1 MIQTYY
7 GLDALEVWGAFFA
20 ALVIGFFF
28 GLALERAG
36 FGSSRRISGIFYFTD
51 MAVLKVMFTAL
62 VVAMLGLAFVAASGM
77 IDLSHQVYY
86 LKTYYGAYIVA
97 GLIFGIGFVMG
108 GWCPG
113 TAAVGLASGKIDALL
128 FLVGAIIGSVLFNE
142 LFPILKPLY
151 TWGMSP
157 QKAFGKPGLAF
168 VHETLGISRDLF
180 LLLFTIAAILC
191 FWGTE
196 YIEKIRRR
204 GQGQGGVY
212 FNSPFLKAFCLVL
225 FIAAAALP
233 ILSSLGREKVPVS
246 SSDTGQPSEA
256 VPQDVNRLLERISS
270 GKGHMA
276 PEELAALLLEGT
288 SALVVV
294 DVRPQEE
301 YQRFH
306 IRGAVNVQL
315 PELPAF
321 IQRNREREMVVL
333 YSNGM
338 VQPARARDALFR
350 EGYLNVVVLTDGL
363 TGFLDRCLKPASL
376 RSGPVDARRAE
387 QIRAWRNHFIQNPT
401 TRPPAKGDR
410 PFASQPQRS
419 TP

>member
-7 GLDALEVWGAFFA
+7 GLDALGGGSSFFA

-62 VVAMLGLAFVAASGM
+62 VVAMLGLAFVASSGL
-77 IDLSHQVYY
+77 IDLSHQIYF
-86 LKTYYGAYIVA
+86 LKTYYGAYVVA
-97 GLIFGIGFVMG
+97 GLIFGIGFVMS

-151 TWGMSP
+151 TWGMST
-157 QKAFGKPGLAF
+157 QEGFGQPGLAF
-168 VHETLGISRDLF
+168 IYETLGISRNAF
-180 LLLFTIAAILC
+180 LLLFTIAAIFC
-191 FWGTE
+191 FWGAE
-196 YIEKIRRR
+196 YIETIRRP
-204 GQGQGGVY
+204 GEGGVY

-225 FIAAAALP
+225 LIVAAALP
-233 ILSSLGREKVPVS
+233 LLSHPGGEKIPVPL
-246 SSDTGQPSEA
+246 SDIGQTPEA
-256 VPQDVNRLLERISS
+256 VPTEKNRLLELISS
-270 GKGHMA
+270 GKDHME

-288 SALVVV
+288 SDLVVV

-301 YQRFH
+301 YAQFH

-315 PELPAF
+315 PDLPAF
-321 IQRNREREMVVL
+321 MQENRAREKVVL

-338 VQPARARDALFR
+338 THPAQARDALFR
-350 EGYLNVVVLTDGL
+350 RGFHNVLILTGGL
-363 TGFLDRCLKPASL
+363 TGFLDRCLKPVSL
-376 RSGPVDARRAE
+376 RSEPVDSRRAG
-387 QIRAWRNHFIQNPT
+387 QIRAWRDHFLHNSS
-401 TRPPAKGDR
+401 TRP
-410 PFASQPQRS
+410 
-419 TP
+419 

>member
-7 GLDALEVWGAFFA
+7 GLDALGGGSSFFA

-62 VVAMLGLAFVAASGM
+62 VVAMLGLAFVASSGL
-77 IDLSHQVYY
+77 IDLSHQIYF
-86 LKTYYGAYIVA
+86 LKTYYGAYVVA
-97 GLIFGIGFVMG
+97 GLIFGIGFVMS

-151 TWGMSP
+151 TWGMST
-157 QKAFGKPGLAF
+157 QEGFGQPGLAF
-168 VHETLGISRDLF
+168 IYETLGISRNAF
-180 LLLFTIAAILC
+180 LLLFTIAAIFC
-191 FWGTE
+191 FWGAE
-196 YIEKIRRR
+196 YIETIRRP
-204 GQGQGGVY
+204 GEGGVY

-225 FIAAAALP
+225 LIVATALP
-233 ILSSLGREKVPVS
+233 LLSHPGGEKIPVLL
-246 SSDTGQPSEA
+246 SDIGQTPEA
-256 VPQDVNRLLERISS
+256 ASTEKNRLLEIISS
-270 GKGHMA
+270 GKDHME

-288 SALVVV
+288 SDLVVV

-301 YQRFH
+301 YAQFH

-315 PELPAF
+315 PDLPAF
-321 IQRNREREMVVL
+321 MQENRAREKVVL

-338 VQPARARDALFR
+338 THPAQARDALFR
-350 EGYLNVVVLTDGL
+350 RGFHNVLILTGGL
-363 TGFLDRCLKPASL
+363 TGFLDRCLKPVSL
-376 RSGPVDARRAE
+376 RSEPVDSRRAG
-387 QIRAWRNHFIQNPT
+387 QIRAWRDHFLHSSS
-401 TRPPAKGDR
+401 TRP
-410 PFASQPQRS
+410 
-419 TP
+419 